1 MPRISDPAILIP
13 KAQAGDRRSLA
24 RLITM
29 VENGGDRADDILAR
43 LFPAGGK
50 AWTTGLTGAPGA
62 GKSTLADRLI
72 GQVRRDGSAVAV
84 VAVDPSSP
92 FSGGAV
98 LGDRVRMQDHIDDD
112 GVYIRSMA
120 SRGHL
125 GGISA
130 ATPRVLAMLDGIGF
144 SEIVVETVGVGQAEV
159 EIAANADTTVV
170 VVNPGWGDSVQ
181 AAKAGLLEIG
191 DIFVVNKA
199 DRPGV
204 NETVRDLTQM
214 LELGGE
220 HNWAP
225 PVIPTVAST
234 GEGVPELWEAVG
246 EHRKHLDASGQ
257 LAITRKTRLVTEM
270 ESALLAGMQAQVRS
284 SVPVA
289 VWADLT
295 EQVAQRRI
303 DPWSAAGRLLSG
315 LRVAS
320 EQQLEEDSDEFG

>member
-1 MPRISDPAILIP
+1 MALSSDPSILIP
-13 KAQAGDRRSLA
+13 NARAGDRRALA
-24 RLITM
+24 RLITI
-29 VENGGDRADDILAR
+29 VENRGPDAAEILAEV
-43 LFPAGGK
+43 FPTGGQ

-62 GKSTLADRLI
+62 GKSTLTDRLI
-72 GQVRRDGSAVAV
+72 NRVRGTAAEVAV

-98 LGDRVRMQDHIDDD
+98 LGDRVRMQDHIDDS

-130 ATPRVLAMLDGIGF
+130 ATPRVVALLDGIGF
-144 SEIVVETVGVGQAEV
+144 PEIVIETVGVGQAEV
-159 EIAANADTTVV
+159 EIAGNTDTTIV

-199 DRPGV
+199 DRSGV

-220 HNWAP
+220 RDWAP
-225 PVIPTVAST
+225 PIIPTVAVT
-234 GEGVPELWEAVG
+234 GDGVGDLWDVVAAHRRHLEAS
-246 EHRKHLDASGQ
+246 DQ
-257 LAITRKTRLVTEM
+257 LRSRRSRRLVAEM
-270 ESALLAGMQAQVRS
+270 ESALMMELGLRVRASVSDSEWAG
-284 SVPVA
+284 
-289 VWADLT
+289 LT
-295 EQVAQRRI
+295 ESVAQRRV
-303 DPWSAAGRLLSG
+303 DPWDAATQLLETLG
-315 LRVAS
+315 VAS
-320 EQQLEEDSDEFG
+320 DQQQEEAQ

>member
-1 MPRISDPAILIP
+1 MARITDPAILIP
-13 KAQAGDRRSLA
+13 KALSGDRRSLA
-24 RLITM
+24 RLITI
-29 VENGGDRADDILAR
+29 VENGGEPAAAVLG
-43 LFPAGGK
+43 LVFPDGGS

-62 GKSTLADRLI
+62 GKSTLTDRLI
-72 GQVRRDGSAVAV
+72 GQIRERDTEVAV

-98 LGDRVRMQDHIDDD
+98 LGDRVRMQDHIDDA

-130 ATPRVLAMLDGIGF
+130 ATPRVVATLDGLGF
-144 SEIVVETVGVGQAEV
+144 PEIVIETVGVGQAEV
-159 EIAANADTTVV
+159 EIARNADTTIV

-204 NETVRDLTQM
+204 SETVRDLTQM

-220 HNWAP
+220 RVWSP
-225 PVIPTVAST
+225 PIIPTIASS
-234 GEGVPELWEAVG
+234 GEGVAELSAAITG
-246 EHRKHLDASGQ
+246 HRRHIEETGQ
-257 LAITRKTRLVTEM
+257 LDVDRRTRLTTEM
-270 ESALLAGMQAQVRS
+270 ESALLIGMELHLRS
-284 SVPVA
+284 SVPEA
-289 VWADLT
+289 AWAEVTD
-295 EQVAQRRI
+295 QVAKREV
-303 DPWSAAGRLLSG
+303 DPWSAASRLLSI

-320 EQQLEEDSDEFG
+320 E